1 MHITAVKR
9 DAEFP
14 LLLSTMYLREYAKDH
29 CGHTYACR
37 EDILIVDERFNPVHQ
52 KVHILEGWEFGGLLV
67 MVSILPSVLIARAS
81 RHDRATSL
89 CAEFTNCSIYQV
101 DTVKEIYHM
110 HSNPVINVLS
120 LRQLNH
126 LPEVQP

>member
-1 MHITAVKR
+1 MHITAVKC
-9 DAEFP
+9 DAVFP
-14 LLLSTMYLREYAKDH
+14 LLLMYLRAYAQNH

-52 KVHILEGWEFGGLLV
+52 QVHILKGWEFGGLLI
-67 MVSILPSVLIARAS
+67 MISILPSVLIAGAS
-81 RHDRATSL
+81 RHDRAASL
-89 CAEFTNCSIYQV
+89 CAEFTNSSIDQV

-110 HSNPVINVLS
+110 DSNPVINVLS